1 MTDSVLEKIE
11 ALGLVLPA
19 PMQLPP
25 GIVAKFP
32 MARSIGNRCLLS
44 GHGPLNADGSI
55 AQPLGKVGT
64 DLDLE
69 QATYAA
75 QLTTLAMLSSL
86 KTELGSLDRVTAW
99 GRVMGMVNSAPG
111 FNKQTPVIDAFSEL
125 INQVFPAEVAAHTR
139 AAVGM
144 AELPMGIPVEIEA
157 EVYFE

>member
-44 GHGPLNADGSI
+44 GHGPLNADGTI
-55 AQPLGKVGT
+55 AQPLGKVGA

-69 QATYAA
+69 QATHAA

-86 KTELGSLDRVTAW
+86 KAELGSLDRVTAW

-111 FNKQTPVIDAFSEL
+111 FNKQTPVIDGFSEL
-125 INQVFPAEVAAHTR
+125 INQVFPTEVAAHTR